1 MSSMRLYDYQLDM
14 KQRIDAAFESHQSVM
29 VQMPTGT
36 GKTCLLA
43 FCVCD
48 WLRLHGGCVWIVT
61 HRRELVAQVRH
72 TLQQVLP
79 EVFGAEGGGAAWAD
93 HDARIKVYSIQW
105 LCRHYGEMS
114 EQPGLM
120 VIDEAH
126 HALAATYAEVMN
138 ACHGAKKLGLT
149 ATPCRLNCRGFGQLF
164 EVLLQSWSYNKF
176 IANGRLSLYDYMSV
190 RPDSEEQKVVCG
202 LKKRAADGDF
212 SLREMREKLDVRP
225 SIERLCHTVQQYA
238 HGKKGIVYAIDI
250 DHANHVADYYCAH
263 GIKALAISARTP
275 ADERNRAVER
285 FKQGQIDVLVNVDL
299 FGEGFDCP
307 DVEFIQLA
315 RPTLSLAKYLQQV
328 GRGMR
333 VYEGKKYCLILDNV
347 GLYRL
352 FGLPSDDRDW
362 QAMFDGRVAGKADVR
377 QARSVLDMG
386 ILTSR
391 SKTADVM
398 STDAKRTEMVVVMTH
413 DGHRYDLNLDY
424 GYKLVR
430 GMDGRQGIVD
440 AQGNEV
446 LPCTYSKIE
455 LTAHGLAR
463 LHSRRNSDRER
474 PWIDLKNG
482 VRFVRQP
489 KVVRCEW
496 LEFATADGVRL
507 YPRVQTRWLTETD
520 FVTHDALQRG
530 VEDGLRFRQY
540 YISPSAV
547 PQLYRLVDRMDGYAL
562 FEAHDGRYYYKKDY
576 STNLMPM
583 EWSEWKIEKDQWTRR
598 KESFEQKARHFRETC
613 MFAYPVMADVSAGYR
628 LADYRE
634 PLDVRIVRNGA
645 TGYNALVRDERTGRW
660 RPAGSY
666 TAVGQQAFGVRVVK
680 NWEGKYLLRTQ
691 YFERFDAHVDPKFD
705 YAELLDDAYLHVK
718 EHGTEYY
725 VDLESRICFDTK
737 PELVEIGCVKFQRAG
752 DLYLPFDYRLP
763 GITPYRRGEIVGGNG
778 ICFVGKHLV
787 VLEGHTAAYE
797 VKHCYA
803 DGKRFVVSRVGHN
816 DTIDLYY
823 DGKGEPE
830 LLNRVDA
837 GKVLHQ

>member
-1 MSSMRLYDYQLDM
+1 MKEIRLYDYQAEM
-14 KQRIDAAFESHQSVM
+14 KERIDTAFRSYQSVM

-36 GKTCLLA
+36 GKTVLLSEI
-43 FCVCD
+43 VRSEEQSVKNR
-48 WLRLHGGCVWIVT
+48 WVWIVV
-61 HRRELVAQVRH
+61 HRRELVEQIMG
-72 TLQQVLP
+72 TLDIMLSSP
-79 EVFGAEGGGAAWAD
+79 SSTPDTTYSLLSENS
-93 HDARIKVYSIQW
+93 RIKVMSIQW
-105 LCRHYGEMS
+105 LSRHYQEMKERPS
-114 EQPGLM
+114 LI

-126 HALAATYAEVMN
+126 HAVAKTYAEVMN
-138 ACHGAKKLGLT
+138 AYPEAKKLGLT
-149 ATPCRLNCRGFGQLF
+149 ATPCRLNCRGFGHLF

-238 HGKKGIVYAIDI
+238 YGKKGIVYAIDI
-250 DHANHVADYYCAH
+250 AHANHVADYYCAH

-347 GLYRL
+347 GVYRL

-398 STDAKRTEMVVVMTH
+398 FTDAKRTEMVVVMTH

-496 LEFATADGVRL
+496 FEFATADGVRL

-562 FEAHDGRYYYKKDY
+562 FEAHDGHYYYKKDY

-583 EWSEWKIEKDQWTRR
+583 EWAEWKIKKDQWTRR

-645 TGYNALVRDERTGRW
+645 TGYNTLVRDERTARW

-666 TAVGQQAFGVRVVK
+666 TAVGQQAYGVRVVT

-691 YFERFDAHVDPKFD
+691 YFERFDAHVDHKFL
-705 YAELLDDAYLHVK
+705 YA
-718 EHGTEYY
+718 
-725 VDLESRICFDTK
+725 
-737 PELVEIGCVKFQRAG
+737 
-752 DLYLPFDYRLP
+752 
-763 GITPYRRGEIVGGNG
+763 
-778 ICFVGKHLV
+778 
-787 VLEGHTAAYE
+787 
-797 VKHCYA
+797 
-803 DGKRFVVSRVGHN
+803 
-816 DTIDLYY
+816 
-823 DGKGEPE
+823 
-830 LLNRVDA
+830 
-837 GKVLHQ
+837 

>member
-1 MSSMRLYDYQLDM
+1 
-14 KQRIDAAFESHQSVM
+14 
-29 VQMPTGT
+29 
-36 GKTCLLA
+36 
-43 FCVCD
+43 
-48 WLRLHGGCVWIVT
+48 
-61 HRRELVAQVRH
+61 
-72 TLQQVLP
+72 
-79 EVFGAEGGGAAWAD
+79 
-93 HDARIKVYSIQW
+93 
-105 LCRHYGEMS
+105 
-114 EQPGLM
+114 
-120 VIDEAH
+120 
-126 HALAATYAEVMN
+126 
-138 ACHGAKKLGLT
+138 
-149 ATPCRLNCRGFGQLF
+149 
-164 EVLLQSWSYNKF
+164 
-176 IANGRLSLYDYMSV
+176 
-190 RPDSEEQKVVCG
+190 
-202 LKKRAADGDF
+202 
-212 SLREMREKLDVRP
+212 
-225 SIERLCHTVQQYA
+225 
-238 HGKKGIVYAIDI
+238 
-250 DHANHVADYYCAH
+250 
-263 GIKALAISARTP
+263 
-275 ADERNRAVER
+275 
-285 FKQGQIDVLVNVDL
+285 
-299 FGEGFDCP
+299 
-307 DVEFIQLA
+307 
-315 RPTLSLAKYLQQV
+315 
-328 GRGMR
+328 
-333 VYEGKKYCLILDNV
+333 
-347 GLYRL
+347 
-352 FGLPSDDRDW
+352 
-362 QAMFDGRVAGKADVR
+362 
-377 QARSVLDMG
+377 
-386 ILTSR
+386 
-391 SKTADVM
+391 M

-666 TAVGQQAFGVRVVK
+666 TAVGQQAYGVRVVK

-787 VLEGHTAAYE
+787 VLEGHTEAYE

-816 DTIDLYY
+816 DTLDLYY

>member
-1 MSSMRLYDYQLDM
+1 
-14 KQRIDAAFESHQSVM
+14 
-29 VQMPTGT
+29 
-36 GKTCLLA
+36 
-43 FCVCD
+43 
-48 WLRLHGGCVWIVT
+48 
-61 HRRELVAQVRH
+61 
-72 TLQQVLP
+72 
-79 EVFGAEGGGAAWAD
+79 
-93 HDARIKVYSIQW
+93 
-105 LCRHYGEMS
+105 
-114 EQPGLM
+114 
-120 VIDEAH
+120 
-126 HALAATYAEVMN
+126 
-138 ACHGAKKLGLT
+138 
-149 ATPCRLNCRGFGQLF
+149 
-164 EVLLQSWSYNKF
+164 
-176 IANGRLSLYDYMSV
+176 
-190 RPDSEEQKVVCG
+190 
-202 LKKRAADGDF
+202 
-212 SLREMREKLDVRP
+212 
-225 SIERLCHTVQQYA
+225 
-238 HGKKGIVYAIDI
+238 
-250 DHANHVADYYCAH
+250 
-263 GIKALAISARTP
+263 
-275 ADERNRAVER
+275 
-285 FKQGQIDVLVNVDL
+285 
-299 FGEGFDCP
+299 
-307 DVEFIQLA
+307 
-315 RPTLSLAKYLQQV
+315 
-328 GRGMR
+328 
-333 VYEGKKYCLILDNV
+333 
-347 GLYRL
+347 
-352 FGLPSDDRDW
+352 
-362 QAMFDGRVAGKADVR
+362 
-377 QARSVLDMG
+377 
-386 ILTSR
+386 
-391 SKTADVM
+391 M

-496 LEFATADGVRL
+496 LEFATTDGVRL

-583 EWSEWKIEKDQWTRR
+583 EWPEWKLEKDQWRRR

-634 PLDVRIVRNGA
+634 PMDVRIVRNGA

-666 TAVGQQAFGVRVVK
+666 TAVGQQAYGVRVVK

-787 VLEGHTAAYE
+787 VLEGRTEAYE

-803 DGKRFVVSRVGHN
+803 DGKRFVVSCVGHN
-816 DTIDLYY
+816 DTLDLYY